1 MPRQPI
7 APESSVST
15 YGVPGSTSI
24 PFFQSEGNMA
34 RQDQPPTFVFESN
47 TQYQGWSSTSGG
59 FPGGRLGQPIF
70 GTLSITSFHPAHLS
84 ADGIN
89 LTTNDVL
96 NGSCDSVSTVNPRAN
111 SSFGFPTCDRWVESP
126 GLNVLANP
134 SHAVQREQST
144 NSTASSSHVQV

>member
-1 MPRQPI
+1 MPRQSI
-7 APESSVST
+7 APQSSVST

-24 PFFQSEGNMA
+24 PLFQSEGIMA
-34 RQDQPPTFVFESN
+34 RQDQPPTFVFGSS
-47 TQYQGWSSTSGG
+47 TQYQGCFSTSGG

-111 SSFGFPTCDRWVESP
+111 SSFGFPTSDRWLESP
-126 GLNVLANP
+126 GSNVLAN
-134 SHAVQREQST
+134 AVQREQST
-144 NSTASSSHVQV
+144 NSTARSSHVQV